1 MTDVSQGKIRE
12 ARMVMKTKSTRER
25 ILDATQRLIEKDG
38 PLRLTTKQ
46 IAREAG
52 CAEGTL
58 FNHFKSKE
66 DLSLAVVLENAPRFR
81 ELLSKPRGGLRR
93 VEENFEELA
102 MASIDFFEKLIPL
115 ATSLLADIETLK
127 RHRKAMAS
135 QERGPKDVFQIIG
148 AYISGEKELNRIG
161 SHVSPAGAAALL
173 LGPCFHR
180 VFMRQVM
187 GKDLMT
193 STDREFVVE
202 LVAALMSGFSPND
215 DQDSPTTLS
224 RTGLQK

>member
-1 MTDVSQGKIRE
+1 
-12 ARMVMKTKSTRER
+12 MKTESTRQR

-38 PLRLTTKQ
+38 SMRLTTKE

-58 FNHFKSKE
+58 FNHFMSKE
-66 DLSLAVVLENAPRFR
+66 DLSLAVVLENAPKFR
-81 ELLSKPRGGLRR
+81 ELLSKPRAGMHT
-93 VEENFEELA
+93 VAENCEELA
-102 MASIDFFEKLIPL
+102 MASIEFFEKLIPL
-115 ATSLLADIETLK
+115 AASLLADIETLK
-127 RHRKAMAS
+127 RYRKAMAS
-135 QERGPKDVFQIIG
+135 KERGPKDVFQIIG

-180 VFMRQVM
+180 VFIKQVM

-202 LVAALMSGFSPND
+202 LVATLMAGFSRD
-215 DQDSPTTLS
+215 DGRDSPSTLS
-224 RTGLQK
+224 RRGLKK

>member
-1 MTDVSQGKIRE
+1 
-12 ARMVMKTKSTRER
+12 MKTESTRQK

-38 PLRLTTKQ
+38 SMRLTTKE

-66 DLSLAVVLENAPRFR
+66 DLSLAVVLENAPKFR
-81 ELLSKPRGGLRR
+81 EQLSKPRAGLST
-93 VEENFEELA
+93 VEETLEEFAL
-102 MASIDFFEKLIPL
+102 ASIEFFEKLVPL
-115 ATSLLADIETLK
+115 AASLLADIETLK

-135 QERGPKDVFQIIG
+135 QERGPKDVFQILG
-148 AYISGEKELNRIG
+148 AYISREKELNRIG
-161 SHVSPAGAAALL
+161 SNVSPAGATALL

-180 VFMRQVM
+180 VFIRQVM
-187 GKDLMT
+187 GKDLIN

-202 LVAALMSGFSPND
+202 LVKTLTSGFRPNGPEESPAI
-215 DQDSPTTLS
+215 QPK
-224 RTGLQK
+224 RKR

>member
-1 MTDVSQGKIRE
+1 V
-12 ARMVMKTKSTRER
+12 AKTESTRQR

-38 PLRLTTKQ
+38 PLRLTTRD

-81 ELLSKPRGGLRR
+81 ELLSKPRAGLRT
-93 VEENFEELA
+93 VEENLEEFA
-102 MASIDFFEKLIPL
+102 MASIEFFEKLIPL
-115 ATSLLADIETLK
+115 ATSLLADTETLK
-127 RHRKAMAS
+127 RHRKAMAN
-135 QERGPKDVFQIIG
+135 QGRGPQDVFQILG

-161 SHVSPAGAAALL
+161 THVSHAGAVALL

-180 VFMRQVM
+180 VFIRQVM
-187 GKDLMT
+187 GKDLLT
-193 STDREFVVE
+193 LTDHEFVVE
-202 LVAALMSGFSPND
+202 LVAILMSGFSPPPYR
-215 DQDSPTTLS
+215 SL
-224 RTGLQK
+224 R

>member
-1 MTDVSQGKIRE
+1 
-12 ARMVMKTKSTRER
+12 MKTESTRQR

-38 PLRLTTKQ
+38 SMRLTTKE

-66 DLSLAVVLENAPRFR
+66 DLSLAVVLENAPKFR
-81 ELLSKPRGGLRR
+81 ELLSKPRAGLST
-93 VEENFEELA
+93 VEKNLEELA
-102 MASIDFFEKLIPL
+102 MASIEFFEKLVPL
-115 ATSLLADIETLK
+115 AASLLADIETLK

-135 QERGPKDVFQIIG
+135 RERGPKDVFQILG
-148 AYISGEKELNRIG
+148 AYIGGEKELNRIG
-161 SHVSPAGAAALL
+161 SHVSSAGATALL

-180 VFMRQVM
+180 VFIRQVM
-187 GKDLMT
+187 GKDLIT

-202 LVAALMSGFSPND
+202 VVKTLTSGFSPNGPEE
-215 DQDSPTTLS
+215 SPAIKPK
-224 RTGLQK
+224 RKR